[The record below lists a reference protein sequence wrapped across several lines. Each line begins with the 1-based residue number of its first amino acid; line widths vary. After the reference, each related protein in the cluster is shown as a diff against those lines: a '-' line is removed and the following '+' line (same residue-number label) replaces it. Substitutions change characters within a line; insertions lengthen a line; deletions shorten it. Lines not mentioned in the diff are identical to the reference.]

1 MRFGVQLAANE
12 GEAVTSLADAERV
25 RRTVVFR
32 ASFVERGRVEI
43 GARRCVE
50 RCVGYAVP
58 DMRAA
63 VGFGLREVDFHA
75 AHSVL
80 VDPVTEFAGQ
90 AEERGVRRVGGR
102 AEGWLV
108 LRCRGGAGRH
118 TCALVYAA

>member
-1 MRFGVQLAANE
+1 VQQAANE

-25 RRTVVFR
+25 RKIVVFW
-32 ASFVERGRVEI
+32 ASFVERGGVGV

-63 VGFGLREVDFHA
+63 VGFRLREVDFYA

-90 AEERGVRRVGGR
+90 AEERGIRHVGGR

-108 LRCRGGAGRH
+108 LRCRGGAGQH
-118 TCALVYAA
+118 TCALAYAE